1 MNENLIKIGETFSLI
16 LTFRLCACFFL
27 DRLQSEFT
35 EKEAKLRVD
44 FETKLDEIK
53 RKSADDL
60 HMCKTEMVAKLKR
73 EYGMCMQIS
82 CHNQFYS

>member
-1 MNENLIKIGETFSLI
+1 MAETFSII
-16 LTFRLCACFFL
+16 LAFRFL
-27 DRLQSEFT
+27 DRMQSEFK

-60 HMCKTEMVAKLKR
+60 HMCKTEMIAKLKR
-73 EYGMCMQIS
+73 EYGMCMQIA
-82 CHNQFYS
+82 

>member
-1 MNENLIKIGETFSLI
+1 MNENLIKLAETFSII
-16 LTFRLCACFFL
+16 LAFRFL
-27 DRLQSEFT
+27 DRMQSEFK

-60 HMCKTEMVAKLKR
+60 HMCKTEMIAKLKR
-73 EYGMCMQIS
+73 EYGMCMQTA
-82 CHNQFYS
+82 

>member
-1 MNENLIKIGETFSLI
+1 MNENLIKLAETFSII
-16 LTFRLCACFFL
+16 LAFRFL
-27 DRLQSEFT
+27 DRMQSEFK

-60 HMCKTEMVAKLKR
+60 HMCKTEMIAKLKR
-73 EYGMCMQIS
+73 EYGMCMQIA
-82 CHNQFYS
+82 